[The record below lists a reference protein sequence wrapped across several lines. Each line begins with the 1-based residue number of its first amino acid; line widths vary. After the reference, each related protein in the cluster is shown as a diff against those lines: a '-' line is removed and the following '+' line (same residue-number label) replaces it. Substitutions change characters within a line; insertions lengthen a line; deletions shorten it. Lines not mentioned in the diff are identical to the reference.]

1 MSKDFAYLDWEGLKE
16 RLLPYLK
23 CEASKI
29 RLSHLEPVFLPE
41 ESKRLLEESKFL
53 WNLVEKGKG
62 IHLPPLPA
70 LQSLLDVVSKR
81 GVLLPKEVYQIA
93 LWIKTSLELREA
105 LRDSPFTLISKLSE
119 EFSPLLDWIR
129 EVFDLERKEVKDTA
143 SYQLR
148 IIRRK
153 KRLLEEELFLKLEN
167 LKDKYYKLGYLQ
179 EPIFLQREGRYVLPV
194 RPEAKNKVRGVL
206 RGFSQSGAT
215 IFVEPFSI
223 VHLTNELEELIWE
236 EDREVAK
243 ILRELTEEVLSWQG
257 SFLNLERAMVS
268 LDLAIARVELGRSYR
283 GIFPDEEGFDELSV
297 EEGFHPLL
305 FFRAEEKEA
314 LYPVPNN
321 YYLRQALLITGPNL
335 GGKTVT
341 LRTIGIFVLMA
352 QNGFLLPA
360 KKSRIPYFK
369 RLFVDLGD
377 EQDLWEGESSFSAH
391 LKNLKRILEH
401 ADGESL
407 VLLDEPGRGTN
418 PEEGSA
424 LTWAIIENILK
435 KGARVVVTT
444 HSHILKALA
453 SQRKEF
459 AFATVEFD
467 RKTFSPTYRLLYNYL
482 GDSHA
487 FELARRVGL
496 PEDLLKRARD
506 LLTDKDYFELQERY
520 AQNIEA
526 LETLKREWEEKLR
539 DLEEERERLAQL
551 KRELETRYERAV
563 EKVYGEWQRDF
574 RNLLERLKTSRSPKR
589 AFREFQRFIEEKQKS
604 EPLEERT
611 FQEGERVFIKSF
623 GKEGTI
629 LKIREKTALVL
640 SGQLKMEVPL
650 RELKREAEKAGIPAR
665 TKYFPFAPQG
675 SSSGRGKLYLLG
687 EDVESALNRLEK
699 ELNTC
704 FLEGK
709 EQLLVVH
716 GHGTGRL
723 RQAVRDYLREHPLV
737 KGYEEAPSFEGGSG
751 ATIVYIHPKN

>member
-1 MSKDFAYLDWEGLKE
+1 MSKDFTYLDWEGLKE

-29 RLSHLEPVFLPE
+29 RLSHLEPVFSPE
-41 ESKRLLEESKFL
+41 ESKRLLEESQFL

-62 IHLPPLPA
+62 IHLPALPA
-70 LQSLLDVVSKR
+70 LQSLFDVVSKR

-93 LWIKTSLELREA
+93 LWIKTSVELREV
-105 LRDSPFTLISKLSE
+105 LRDSPFALISKLSE
-119 EFSPLLDWIR
+119 ELSPLLEWIR
-129 EVFDLERKEVKDTA
+129 EVYDLDRKEVKDTA

-148 IIRRK
+148 IIRGK

-194 RPEAKNKVRGVL
+194 RPEAKNRVRGVL
-206 RGFSQSGAT
+206 QGLSQSGAT
-215 IFVEPFSI
+215 IFIEPFSI

-236 EDREVAK
+236 EDREIAK
-243 ILRELTEEVLSWQG
+243 ILRELTEELFTWQR
-257 SFLNLERAMVS
+257 SFLKLEKAMVS
-268 LDLAIARVELGRSYR
+268 LDLAIARVELGRTYR
-283 GIFPDEEGFDELSV
+283 GIFPDMESSYELSI

-305 FFRAEEKEA
+305 FFRAQEKEA

-352 QNGFLLPA
+352 QSGFLLPA
-360 KKSRIPYFK
+360 KKSKLPYFK

-401 ADGESL
+401 ADEESL

-424 LTWAIIENILK
+424 LTWAIIERLLK
-435 KGARVVVTT
+435 KGARVIVTT
-444 HSHILKALA
+444 HSQVLKIFA

-459 AFATVEFD
+459 SFATVEFD
-467 RKTFSPTYRLLYNYL
+467 RKTFSPTYRLIYNYL

-487 FELARRVGL
+487 FELAKRVGL

-506 LLTDKDYFELQERY
+506 LLADKDYFDLQERY

-526 LETLKREWEEKLR
+526 LETLKREWEEKLKV
-539 DLEEERERLAQL
+539 LEEERERLAQL
-551 KRELETRYERAV
+551 KRKLERRYEKAV

-574 RNLLERLKTSRSPKR
+574 RNLLERLNTIRSPKR
-589 AFREFQRFIEEKQKS
+589 AYREFQKFMEEKQKS
-604 EPLEERT
+604 EPLEERA
-611 FQEGERVFIKSF
+611 FQEGERVFLKSF

-650 RELKREAEKAGIPAR
+650 RELKREGEKAALPTR
-665 TKYFPFAPQG
+665 TKDFPFSPQG
-675 SSSGRGKLYLLG
+675 LTPGKEKLYLLG
-687 EDVESALNRLEK
+687 EDVESALNLLEK
-699 ELNTC
+699 KLNTC

-709 EQLLVVH
+709 EQLLIVH

-723 RQAVRDYLREHPLV
+723 RQAIRDYLKEHPLV
-737 KGYEEAPSFEGGSG
+737 RGYEEASPFEGGSG
-751 ATIVYIHPKN
+751 ATIVFIHPKN